1 MARSSPQ
8 DFLGGAAIVA
18 SHFRS
23 FTKNVVFTTVFN
35 NDQKGRFAKKEIRK
49 SKIKLNQI
57 VETGRNTTNK
67 NSYFVDKHKLLKVD
81 EVNNSSILNSS
92 IEKIK
97 KLIKKEKNK
106 LVVLDF

>member
-1 MARSSPQ
+1 MVYIKTPTLYIARSHSQ

-35 NDQKGRFAKKEIRK
+35 NDQKVDLQKKKLENQ
-49 SKIKLNQI
+49 KIKLNQI

-67 NSYFVDKHKLLKVD
+67 NSYFVDKHNVLLKVD
-81 EVNNSSILNSS
+81 EVNTLHQS
-92 IEKIK
+92 
-97 KLIKKEKNK
+97 
-106 LVVLDF
+106 

>member
-1 MARSSPQ
+1 MIKKV
-8 DFLGGAAIVA
+8 DL
-18 SHFRS
+18 
-23 FTKNVVFTTVFN
+23 
-35 NDQKGRFAKKEIRK
+35 QKKKLENQ
-49 SKIKLNQI
+49 KIKLNQI

-97 KLIKKEKNK
+97 KLIKKEKINWLYSLILDMEYSINK
-106 LVVLDF
+106 QYQFF